1 MFIKSLFVG
10 LMMASISAGVLSGAG
25 EVWPDSFS
33 SPHQYPPASEI
44 IFPSF

>member
-25 EVWPDSFS
+25 EVWLGSFPG
-33 SPHQYPPASEI
+33 PHQISHASEI
-44 IFPSF
+44 IFPSL